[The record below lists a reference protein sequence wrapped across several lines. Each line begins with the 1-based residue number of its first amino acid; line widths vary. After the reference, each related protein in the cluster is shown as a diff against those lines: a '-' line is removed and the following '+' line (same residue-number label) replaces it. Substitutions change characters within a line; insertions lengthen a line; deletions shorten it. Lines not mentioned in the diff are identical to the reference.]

1 MNDVIVDQARAF
13 VELVL
18 SSSNAVALTGAGVS
32 TESGIPD
39 YRSPG
44 TGLWEKMDQS
54 VVSIEGFLEYPARY
68 YSYAL
73 ELYPLRK
80 SAKPNHS
87 HRLLAVLEQKGL
99 LKGIITQNVDGL
111 HQDAGSSGV
120 CELHGSLRQAVCL
133 GCSSLY
139 PMDGPNGV
147 MERAMT
153 GESPPLCICRGCGN
167 VLKPNAIFFG
177 ELLPQ
182 TPWQRSL
189 ELARQADLFLVIGSS
204 LQVSPANLLPDIAL
218 RVGAKLIINNLTP
231 TPYDRDA
238 TLLVRHKV
246 GEFGSVVLRL
256 LKSETLL

>member
-1 MNDVIVDQARAF
+1 MDQARAF

-18 SSSNAVALTGAGVS
+18 SSSNIVALTGAGIS

-54 VVSIEGFLEYPARY
+54 VVSLEGFLEYPARY

-73 ELYPLRK
+73 ELYPLRRY
-80 SAKPNHS
+80 AKPNHS
-87 HRLLAVLEQKGL
+87 HQLLVDLEQKGL
-99 LKGIITQNVDGL
+99 LKGVITQNVDGL
-111 HQDAGSSGV
+111 HQDAGSSRV
-120 CELHGSLRQAVCL
+120 YELHGSLRQAVCL

-139 PMDGPNGV
+139 SMDGPEGV

-153 GESPPLCICRGCGN
+153 GENPPLCRDCGN

-189 ELARQADLFLVIGSS
+189 KLARQADLFLVIGSS
-204 LQVSPANLLPDIAL
+204 LQVSPANILPDVAI

-231 TPYDRDA
+231 TPYDEDA
-238 TLLVRHKV
+238 TLLVQHKV
-246 GEFGSVVLRL
+246 GEFASVVLRL
-256 LKSETLL
+256 LKSKAPI